1 MRQLL
6 IRGQARIMEAIAATV
21 IILVLALLMPIL
33 FKTPTTTLQS
43 EVQVSEEEYAY
54 NVLYDVYANPQF
66 LNYISQGDWSAFR
79 PLMNSV
85 IGPQYNWFLC
95 IEPID
100 RVLNISSSVTHNYV
114 AIPLQII
121 SSQSGIIP
129 YPYVEVKLNIKTFNL
144 LLPPGFTINTTW
156 PLSNVFFTTQ
166 NNTPIHWWLQRYNPI
181 TGDAILWLNTPP
193 TKIIMYV
200 SKNGTY
206 PYNPIS
212 NTYCK
217 TPYCPSYGG
226 LSAFEAASVGAPV
239 GLDNGA
245 HVFNLNYGAQYFG
258 FNSVNTQC
266 IGATPSTPLVLST
279 SEGSSASCSSNF
291 NVAVVGPLEINYISM
306 PISEI
311 PGSSLSLSSNVVVSI
326 INTTSD
332 TTIATTSIPISV
344 TYTYGSSHE
353 YITLTVGS
361 NTETAS
367 GTYVYLSSSRLIITP
382 TTSSCSGGININV
395 TVSLLIHNYLTGT
408 NTLLQISSTQCI
420 LTSMTQQGLLSIV
433 PVVRLNRLS
442 ITQSS
447 PSQYEYVYNT
457 VNTIYDLWVAPS
469 TSVSYITPVYT
480 NYACIDNVIPPQY
493 AYRFPG
499 IPFTPTAEAFTVV
512 QLPNGSY
519 YLVMIGLQ
527 RLGGG

>member
-200 SKNGTY
+200 SKKWH
-206 PYNPIS
+206 I
-212 NTYCK
+212 
-217 TPYCPSYGG
+217 
-226 LSAFEAASVGAPV
+226 
-239 GLDNGA
+239 
-245 HVFNLNYGAQYFG
+245 
-258 FNSVNTQC
+258 
-266 IGATPSTPLVLST
+266 PLQ
-279 SEGSSASCSSNF
+279 
-291 NVAVVGPLEINYISM
+291 P
-306 PISEI
+306 
-311 PGSSLSLSSNVVVSI
+311 
-326 INTTSD
+326 D
-332 TTIATTSIPISV
+332 KQ
-344 TYTYGSSHE
+344 H
-353 YITLTVGS
+353 
-361 NTETAS
+361 
-367 GTYVYLSSSRLIITP
+367 
-382 TTSSCSGGININV
+382 
-395 TVSLLIHNYLTGT
+395 LLQD
-408 NTLLQISSTQCI
+408 TLLPII
-420 LTSMTQQGLLSIV
+420 RWFKRI
-433 PVVRLNRLS
+433 
-442 ITQSS
+442 
-447 PSQYEYVYNT
+447 
-457 VNTIYDLWVAPS
+457 
-469 TSVSYITPVYT
+469 
-480 NYACIDNVIPPQY
+480 
-493 AYRFPG
+493 
-499 IPFTPTAEAFTVV
+499 
-512 QLPNGSY
+512 
-519 YLVMIGLQ
+519 
-527 RLGGG
+527 